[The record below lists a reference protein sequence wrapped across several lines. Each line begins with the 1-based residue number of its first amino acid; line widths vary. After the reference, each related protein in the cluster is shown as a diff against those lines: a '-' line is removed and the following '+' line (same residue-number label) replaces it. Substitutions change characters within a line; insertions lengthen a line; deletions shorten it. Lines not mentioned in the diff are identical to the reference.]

1 MSLSGHISRQ
11 FTDVLAYV
19 LIPAAAVITTASFSR
34 RILRRVS
41 GWDWFLADAA
51 ESAFAGAR
59 KHVDIPDEEMWK
71 RRWKQVELLDARD
84 LYMMLFGRSRSVL
97 AEIERPSNFESAR
110 DRVMVGMHWGPAISI
125 LKLLAVSDLRPAFP
139 FRAAERHL
147 LRSRPFYYLFSRLV
161 GRYLARTLDD
171 RAVPVGGAVRVL
183 QGLLDAPGSIC
194 VLMDAPHMQ
203 GRPAI
208 CKTVLGASA
217 RFNAGFPALLAE
229 RSKEYVLYAMNLS
242 PDGSVR
248 KKLEMAG
255 PFRAEDAD
263 GFLDNYAGFLDRHL
277 ASDSP
282 HWRIWHA
289 EYQFWN
295 KPTQAPGQN
304 ASGDHQKSGFSGNE
318 L

>member
-1 MSLSGHISRQ
+1 MNVSGRFFRQ
-11 FTDVLAYV
+11 LTDLLAYV
-19 LIPAAAVITTASFSR
+19 LIPGASVVTTASFSR
-34 RILRRVS
+34 RLLRRAS
-41 GWDWFLADAA
+41 GWNWFLAVPA
-51 ESAFAGAR
+51 ESAIDGAR
-59 KHVDIPDEEMWK
+59 KHLEIPDEEKWK

-84 LYMMLFGRSRSVL
+84 LYMMLLGRQRSVM
-97 AEIERPSNFESAR
+97 AEIEVPPDFECAR

-125 LKLLAVSDLRPAFP
+125 LKLLAVSGLRPAFP
-139 FRAAERHL
+139 FRSAERHL

-161 GRYLARTLDD
+161 GRYLSRTLDD

-183 QGLLDAPGSIC
+183 QGLLDEPGTIC

-208 CKTVLGASA
+208 SRPVLGASA
-217 RFNAGFPALLAE
+217 RFNAGFPALIAD
-229 RSKEYVLYAMNLS
+229 RGKEFVLYAMNLS
-242 PDGSVR
+242 ADGSVK
-248 KKLEMAG
+248 KKLEVAG
-255 PFRAEDAD
+255 PFRAENAED
-263 GFLDNYAGFLDRHL
+263 FLDNYAGFLDRHL

-295 KPTQAPGQN
+295 TAVQSTGPDAAAN
-304 ASGDHQKSGFSGNE
+304 YQKSGFSGKE